1 MQATPA
7 PSSAPNSPK
16 AQQDEPTKY
25 PTAPHNTGSAPFGIL
40 VELFE
45 KLQNERKQDRRK
57 KLMTTWFNHWRDE
70 KGHDL
75 YPVLRLILPQKD
87 RERAVYGL
95 KEKNLAKTYIKLIPL
110 GMRDPDAI
118 RLLNAQFLFIS
129 YSWKKPTE
137 HDKTSGDFPTVLFE
151 VVNKR
156 SSVIEG
162 SLSVDELNDIL
173 DELAKSMGKQDAQSK
188 ILQRVYNRTTP
199 EEQRWIVRIILKDM
213 VISVKET
220 TVFSVFHPDAQDL
233 YNTCSD
239 LKKVA
244 WELWDPS
251 HRLQPDEKAVQLC
264 SAFAPMLCK
273 RPTKTIEG
281 TVKEMGGSEFIIEEK
296 LDGER
301 MQLHKRGNEYFYCS
315 RKGKDYTYLY
325 GKHIGAG
332 SLTPYIDKA
341 FDPRIT
347 DIILDGEMLVW
358 DPVSQRNLPFGT
370 LKTAALDK
378 SKKEHNPRPCFK
390 TLFSKRTTSIRKK
403 NMRAYVKEIK
413 GRIEFAVEYRGKTA
427 KDVRTRMD
435 DVMEARGEGLVIKH
449 PASQYV
455 LNGRNM
461 DWIKVK
467 PEYMDNMGETVD
479 VLVVA
484 ANYGSGSRGGGVST
498 LICAVVDD
506 RRPADDDEE
515 PKYSS
520 FVRIGSGLSFADYVW
535 VRNKPWKTWD
545 PKNPPEFLQTAK
557 KSHEDKGDV
566 YLLPEDSF
574 ILKVKAAEI
583 VTSDQYHM
591 GYTMRFPRALSIRDD
606 LSIADCMP
614 ASAVLESL
622 RTVKKRK
629 MESDTGTTKKKRKIT
644 AKKAEVIPVFMGQ
657 KLKGVD
663 VDPSSRTRD
672 EDKKELSTLIKANGG
687 TLATIPKSQS
697 PIFLVYG
704 GTRKHLELQNY
715 IKKGIYDV
723 IKPQWI
729 KDSVALG
736 APAPLNKKYFFHA
749 TESRIDS
756 EEYDEGGDE
765 DDTKMD
771 VEEAGPSTVKPEEDD
786 DATDDDDDEAF
797 QKPKVKAEEVDPLLA
812 DWFKVEEDEKKPTI
826 PSGKYSDSETEN
838 DSDNA
843 DVANEPEDDMD
854 DWLNLKPAP
863 KAQPVE
869 PDDDDMDEWLNLK
882 SASKVEV
889 VEDQPEEVEDAKMG
903 ESETAM
909 EYDQDV
915 IFKHLCFYLDS
926 PKNAHKNG
934 MGVKAKQESAVDE
947 SFVKL
952 AKLIKDNGGKVVDLN
967 EPKLTHIVIDKRDD
981 SRRVELMRRTAKPK
995 RRRLVISEFIQAC
1008 LDEETLLDED
1018 GKNKAAGRRVC

>member
-7 PSSAPNSPK
+7 PSSAPNSPGP
-16 AQQDEPTKY
+16 QQDEPTKY
-25 PTAPHNTGSAPFGIL
+25 PTPPQNMGSAPFGIL
-40 VELFE
+40 VALFE
-45 KLQNERKQDRRK
+45 KLQSERKQDRRK
-57 KLMTTWFNHWRDE
+57 KLMSTWFNHWRDE

-118 RLLNAQFLFIS
+118 RLLN
-129 YSWKKPTE
+129 WKKPTE

-151 VVNKR
+151 VVSKR

-162 SLSVDELNDIL
+162 SLSVDDLNDIL
-173 DELAKSMGKQDAQSK
+173 DELSKTMGKQDAQSK

-251 HRLQPDEKAVQLC
+251 HRLRAEDKAVQLC

-325 GKHIGAG
+325 GKHLAAG

-341 FDPRIT
+341 FDPRVD

-390 TLFSKRTTSIRKK
+390 VFDLLYLNGQSLIEKSTSTRKK
-403 NMRAYVKEIK
+403 NMLACLKEIK

-435 DVMEARGEGLVIKH
+435 EVMEARGEGLVIKH

-484 ANYGSGSRGGGVST
+484 ANYGTGSRGGGVST

-506 RRPADDDEE
+506 RNSADDGEE

-535 VRNKPWKTWD
+535 VRDKPWKTWD

-606 LSIADCMP
+606 LSIADCMS

-629 MESDTGTTKKKRKIT
+629 MESDTGTSKKKRKIVP
-644 AKKAEVIPVFMGQ
+644 KKPEVIPALTGQ

-663 VDPSSRTRD
+663 IVSNMFEGTTFVVMADPSSKTRE

-687 TLATIPKSQS
+687 TLATIPKLQS

-729 KDSVALG
+729 TDSIALG
-736 APAPLNKKYFFHA
+736 RPAPLRKKYFFHA
-749 TESRIDS
+749 TPSRIDDG
-756 EEYDEGGDE
+756 EYDDGE
-765 DDTKMD
+765 DDDDITVD
-771 VEEAGPSTVKPEEDD
+771 GPEAGPSGVKIEDVIQPKI
-786 DATDDDDDEAF
+786 EA
-797 QKPKVKAEEVDPLLA
+797 EDMDPTLA
-812 DWFKVEEDEKKPTI
+812 DWFKVEEDEKKVTA
-826 PSGKYSDSETEN
+826 GRDSDSETEN

-843 DVANEPEDDMD
+843 DVANEEPDADLD
-854 DWLNLKPAP
+854 DWFKVKPAADGAEP
-863 KAQPVE
+863 TDDVQEDEPQEETVE
-869 PDDDDMDEWLNLK
+869 ET
-882 SASKVEV
+882 
-889 VEDQPEEVEDAKMG
+889 KMG

-909 EYDQDV
+909 EYDQDL

-926 PKNAHKNG
+926 PKNARKNG
-934 MGVKAKQESAVDE
+934 MGVKTKQEDVVDK
-947 SFVKL
+947 SFVEL
-952 AKLIKDNGGKVVDLN
+952 AKVIAENGGKVVDLD
-967 EPKLTHIVIDKRDD
+967 EAKLTHVVIDKRDD
-981 SRRVELMRRTAKPK
+981 GRRVELMKRTSKPK
-995 RRRLVISEFIQAC
+995 RRHLVIAEFIEAC
-1008 LDEETLLDED
+1008 LDEATLLPEED
-1018 GKNKAAGRRVC
+1018 FNP